1 MRQIDYVSSTALTPI
16 NLEPYTE
23 HGGGGFKKLVAV
35 AAVIAIPIAAPA
47 IASSIGLS
55 AAIGSVMGSALVG
68 AGLGAVTG
76 AITGQ
81 DIGRSALMG
90 GLSGGVAG
98 YFNPGATDGVA
109 NQAFSG
115 TEFRPEAYADATN
128 ISNAGTVNLDMDGG
142 VSQGMDQVGGNVQQP
157 QTLTDGGANAGTV
170 GDRLS
175 NTGPGGMGA
184 NTSGANNITTNAQGQ
199 QILTT
204 PSGDQI
210 ILKGEMAGSYPGQD
224 AFNASQGIVNQP
236 NPNLVN
242 ASFPGQSMANNTTLQ
257 NLGSQS
263 TNQASLLSRTGS
275 EIASRF
281 TDPKALADVSIQAGL
296 QLIGAE
302 IMGVGDMSDE
312 EKEVLRLQK
321 EQMEQLKARDKEA
334 YDFAMKRANELYAM
348 GQRFDPEQLARQYYG
363 RASQKAGLA
372 KRDALRNIN
381 PSNTALRAAEER
393 RFNLGA
399 AANTGSAY
407 DRGMI
412 TGLNQ
417 QANYLNKSAAAFPN
431 QGGNYSA
438 ALTGLNQTY
447 ANLARKKSAAQQGF
461 NQMFGAFGVSG
472 GDGNDQYRAGL
483 RDGLFGTRNTFRFS

>member
-1 MRQIDYVSSTALTPI
+1 MKKIDYVSSTALTPI

-23 HGGGGFKKLVAV
+23 HGGGGFKKLIAV

-68 AGLGAVTG
+68 AGLGAATG
-76 AITGQ
+76 ALTGQ

-90 GLSGGVAG
+90 GLSGGAAG
-98 YFNPGATDGVA
+98 YFSPGATDGVA

-115 TEFRPEAYADATN
+115 TEFRPDAYNAAT
-128 ISNAGTVNLDMDGG
+128 SNAG
-142 VSQGMDQVGGNVQQP
+142 VSGMDVTYGMDRVGSNIETP
-157 QTLTDGGANAGTV
+157 QTFTDGGASAGDV
-170 GDRLS
+170 GSRLS
-175 NTGPGGMGA
+175 NT
-184 NTSGANNITTNAQGQ
+184 NVTTNAAGQ
-199 QILTT
+199 NIMTT
-204 PSGDQI
+204 PDGNQI
-210 ILKGEMAGSYPGQD
+210 VLQGEMAGSYPGQE
-224 AFNASQGIVNQP
+224 AFNASKGVVSQT
-236 NPNLVN
+236 NPNIVN
-242 ASFPGQSMANNTTLQ
+242 ASFPGQSMASNTTLQ
-257 NLGSQS
+257 NLGTQSQ
-263 TNQASLLSRTGS
+263 AAPSLLSRTGS
-275 EIASRF
+275 EIAARF

-302 IMGVGDMSDE
+302 VMGVGDMSDE

-321 EQMEQLKARDKEA
+321 EQMEELKQRDKQA
-334 YDFAMKRANELYAM
+334 YDFAMSRANELYAM
-348 GQRFDPEQLARQYYG
+348 GQRFDPEQMARQYYG
-363 RASQKAGLA
+363 RASQKAGIA
-372 KRDALRNIN
+372 KRDAMRKIN
-381 PSNTALRAAEER
+381 PSNTALAAAEER
-393 RFNLGA
+393 RFNLGT

-412 TGLNQ
+412 AGLNQ

-447 ANLARKKSAAQQGF
+447 ANLAQKKSAAQQGF

-472 GDGNDQYRAGL
+472 GDGNDDYRAGL
-483 RDGLFGTRNTFRFS
+483 RDGLFGNKNTFRFS

>member
-1 MRQIDYVSSTALTPI
+1 
-16 NLEPYTE
+16 
-23 HGGGGFKKLVAV
+23 
-35 AAVIAIPIAAPA
+35 
-47 IASSIGLS
+47 
-55 AAIGSVMGSALVG
+55 
-68 AGLGAVTG
+68 
-76 AITGQ
+76 
-81 DIGRSALMG
+81 MG
-90 GLSGGVAG
+90 GLSGGAAG
-98 YFNPGATDGVA
+98 YFNPGATDGVT

-115 TEFRPEAYADATN
+115 TEFRPEAYADAQN
-128 ISNAGTVNLDMDGG
+128 ISNMENIVTADAGMTNIDAAPPQTFTDAGTTGG
-142 VSQGMDQVGGNVQQP
+142 VGE
-157 QTLTDGGANAGTV
+157 
-170 GDRLS
+170 RLS
-175 NTGPGGMGA
+175 NTRVDGMGA
-184 NTSGANNITTNAQGQ
+184 DLPNAMTMQGSNANVAGTT
-199 QILTT
+199 TT
-204 PSGDQI
+204 G
-210 ILKGEMAGSYPGQD
+210 
-224 AFNASQGIVNQP
+224 V
-236 NPNLVN
+236 
-242 ASFPGQSMANNTTLQ
+242 NTTGVNTAGVNTTGNMVRVDSPFGPTPRPTYNQMLDAGYSPTQ
-257 NLGSQS
+257 LKDFAGAPSVLSQ
-263 TNQASLLSRTGS
+263 TGT
-275 EIASRF
+275 EIARRF

-334 YDFAMKRANELYAM
+334 YDFAMKQANELYAM

-417 QANYLNKSAAAFPN
+417 QANYLNKSAAAFPT

-483 RDGLFGTRNTFRFS
+483 RDGLFGTRNTFKFS

>member
-1 MRQIDYVSSTALTPI
+1 MKKIDYVSSTALTPI

-55 AAIGSVMGSALVG
+55 AAVGSVMGSALVG
-68 AGLGAVTG
+68 AGLGAATG

-98 YFNPGATDGVA
+98 YFNPGTSTVDGTTFQ
-109 NQAFSG
+109 NQTFSG
-115 TEFRPEAYADATN
+115 SEFRPDAGYNTALGDAQYANMENIVMQDANMTN
-128 ISNAGTVNLDMDGG
+128 ID
-142 VSQGMDQVGGNVQQP
+142 QP
-157 QTLTDGGANAGTV
+157 QTLTDGGANAGSV

-175 NTGPGGMGA
+175 NTGANTRVDGMGA
-184 NTSGANNITTNAQGQ
+184 NIQNNAGVGNEVVMNTGAGVNNTAVNAGAGVNN
-199 QILTT
+199 TAVNAGNVR
-204 PSGDQI
+204 P
-210 ILKGEMAGSYPGQD
+210 GSYEAAYGQTQ
-224 AFNASQGIVNQP
+224 FTG
-236 NPNLVN
+236 
-242 ASFPGQSMANNTTLQ
+242 NTL
-257 NLGSQS
+257 
-263 TNQASLLSRTGS
+263 ADTGNVLK
-275 EIASRF
+275 ARF
-281 TDPKALADVSIQAGL
+281 TDPRALADVSIQAGL

-312 EKEVLRLQK
+312 EKELLRLQK
-321 EQMEQLKARDKEA
+321 EQMEELKQRDREA

-348 GQRFDPEQLARQYYG
+348 GQRFDPEQMARQYYG
-363 RASQKAGLA
+363 RASQKAGIA

-393 RFNLGA
+393 RFNLGT

-412 TGLNQ
+412 AGLNQ
-417 QANYLNKSAAAFPN
+417 QANYLNKASSAFPN

-447 ANLARKKSAAQQGF
+447 ANLAQKKSAAQQGL
-461 NQMFGAFGVSG
+461 NQMFGAFGVDG
-472 GDGNDQYRAGL
+472 GDGNDAYRAGL
-483 RDGLFGTRNTFRFS
+483 RDGLFGGKSTFRFS

>member
-1 MRQIDYVSSTALTPI
+1 MRQIDYVSTTALTPI

-23 HGGGGFKKLVAV
+23 HGGGGFKKLVSV
-35 AAVIAIPIAAPA
+35 VAVIAIPIAAPV

-55 AAIGSVMGSALVG
+55 AAIGSVMGSAIVG

-76 AITGQ
+76 AVTGQ

-90 GLSGGVAG
+90 GLSGGAAG
-98 YFNPGATDGVA
+98 YFNPGTTDGVA

-115 TEFRPEAYADATN
+115 TEFRPDAYNAAISDA
-128 ISNAGTVNLDMDGG
+128 G
-142 VSQGMDQVGGNVQQP
+142 VTGMDVTYGMDRVPSNVEVQP
-157 QTLTDGGANAGTV
+157 QTFTDGGANAGTV

-175 NTGPGGMGA
+175 NTRVDGMGA
-184 NTSGANNITTNAQGQ
+184 NTGGNTITTNAAGQ
-199 QILTT
+199 NIMTT
-204 PSGDQI
+204 PDGNQI
-210 ILKGEMAGSYPGQD
+210 VLQGEMAGSYPGQE
-224 AFNASQGIVNQP
+224 AFNASRGITTQP
-236 NPNLVN
+236 NPNLIKAN
-242 ASFPGQSMANNTTLQ
+242 FPGSSMASNQTLQ
-257 NLGSQS
+257 NLGAQSQAA
-263 TNQASLLSRTGS
+263 NQASLLSRTGT
-275 EIASRF
+275 EIARRF
-281 TDPKALADVSIQAGL
+281 TDPRALADVSIQAGL

-312 EKEVLRLQK
+312 EKELLALQK
-321 EQMEQLKARDKEA
+321 QQMEELKARDKQA

-363 RASQKAGLA
+363 KASQRAGLA
-372 KRDALRNIN
+372 KRDALRKIN

-412 TGLNQ
+412 AGLNQ
-417 QANYLNKSAAAFPN
+417 QANYLNKSASAFPN

-472 GDGNDQYRAGL
+472 GDL
-483 RDGLFGTRNTFRFS
+483 SLIHI

>member
-1 MRQIDYVSSTALTPI
+1 MRQIDYVSTTALTPI

-23 HGGGGFKKLVAV
+23 HGGGGFKKIVAV
-35 AAVIAIPIAAPA
+35 AAAIAIPFAAPV

-55 AAIGSVMGSALVG
+55 AAIGSVMGSAIVG
-68 AGLGAVTG
+68 AGLGAVSG

-81 DIGRSALMG
+81 DVGRSALMG
-90 GLSGGVAG
+90 GLTGGAAG
-98 YFNPGATDGVA
+98 YFAPGATDGVA
-109 NQAFSG
+109 NQPFAG
-115 TEFRPEAYADATN
+115 TEFRPDAYNAAIGDA
-128 ISNAGTVNLDMDGG
+128 G
-142 VSQGMDQVGGNVQQP
+142 VTGMDVTYGMDRVPSNVEVQP
-157 QTLTDGGANAGTV
+157 QTFTDGGANAGTV

-175 NTGPGGMGA
+175 NTRVDGMGA
-184 NTSGANNITTNAQGQ
+184 DLPNAMTMQGSNANVAGTT
-199 QILTT
+199 TT
-204 PSGDQI
+204 G
-210 ILKGEMAGSYPGQD
+210 
-224 AFNASQGIVNQP
+224 
-236 NPNLVN
+236 VN
-242 ASFPGQSMANNTTLQ
+242 ATGVNTAGVNTAGVNTTGNMVRVDAPFGPTPRPTYNQMLDAGYSPTQ
-257 NLGSQS
+257 LKDFAGAPGVLSQ
-263 TNQASLLSRTGS
+263 TGT
-275 EIASRF
+275 EIARRF

-302 IMGVGDMSDE
+302 LMGVGDMSDE
-312 EKEVLRLQK
+312 EKELLALQK
-321 EQMEQLKARDKEA
+321 QRMEELKLRDKEA

-348 GQRFDPEQLARQYYG
+348 GQRFDPEMLARQYYG
-363 RASQKAGLA
+363 KASTKAGIA
-372 KRDALRNIN
+372 KRDALRKIN

-412 TGLNQ
+412 AGLNQ

-447 ANLARKKSAAQQGF
+447 ANLAKKKSAAQQGF
-461 NQMFGAFGVSG
+461 NQMFGAFGVGG
-472 GDGNDQYRAGL
+472 GDGNDDYRAGL